1 MAAYDEP
8 VGFGRESRRVR
19 DESLPLGYR
28 FRALGSWIQLAQPIG
43 FVPTWAY
50 LETKLNRS
58 WREPDF
64 LLPAMDL
71 LEAERTL
78 HLSIDA
84 EYAELRTLQKAAG
97 HRSPPRDEVT
107 PTEPRRWHGDEW
119 VGARHTLEAWRRLQR
134 DQDFA
139 ATHPGRTVHAAVE
152 RALAVSG
159 EPDLD
164 LDELQSVLD
173 WARRQ
178 VQVIGWESDQTQ
190 YQIAWNVS
198 RPLGQLYLLVH
209 DVPPVGTPWNF
220 RSA

>member
-43 FVPTWAY
+43 FEPTWAY

-84 EYAELRTLQKAAG
+84 EYAELRRLQKAAG
-97 HRSPPRDEVT
+97 HGSPPRDEIT

-119 VGARHTLEAWRRLQR
+119 VGARHTLEAWGRLQR
-134 DQDFA
+134 DQDSA
-139 ATHPGRTVHAAVE
+139 ATHPGLTVQGAVE
-152 RALAVSG
+152 SALAAPAR
-159 EPDLD
+159 PDLD
-164 LDELQSVLD
+164 LDELQSILD
-173 WARRQ
+173 QARRQ
-178 VQVIGWESDQTQ
+178 IHVIGWEVDQVQ
-190 YQIAWNVS
+190 YRNAWAVHRS
-198 RPLGQLYLLVH
+198 LGQLYLLVH
-209 DVPPVGTPWNF
+209 DVPSVGTPWNF
-220 RSA
+220 RAT